1 MITANPAYDRA
12 RALLKEL
19 LHNLKKSKDQRKYL
33 LNLINIFHKVQDP
46 ILAGIA
52 DEMKSKLK

>member
-1 MITANPAYDRA
+1 MITVYPASDRA
-12 RALLKEL
+12 RALVNEL
-19 LHNLKKSKDQRKYL
+19 HHNLKESKDQRNYL
-33 LNLINIFHKVQDP
+33 LDLINIFHKVQDP